1 MKVAPSILSADFSK
15 LKEDIKTVETAE
27 WLHID
32 VMDGHFVPNITI
44 GPLVVKAIR
53 NHTKQFFDTHL
64 MISKPEEYLE
74 SFIRAGSDA
83 ITFHVETVED
93 PLTIIHYIH
102 ELGAKAGISIKP
114 KTDVSAIIPYL
125 ENLDLVLVMSVE
137 PGFGGQS
144 FIPESLQK
152 IKALAELKDKQ
163 GYHYEIS
170 VDGGINQHTAKQC
183 IEAGAT
189 VLVAGS
195 YIFNADD
202 RKERIEKVR
211 HGR

>member
-53 NHTKQFFDTHL
+53 NHSKQFFDTHL
-64 MISKPEEYLE
+64 MISKPEDYLE
-74 SFIRAGSDA
+74 PFIRAGSDA
-83 ITFHVETVED
+83 ITFHVETVD
-93 PLTIIHYIH
+93 NPLAIIQQIH

-114 KTDVSAIIPYL
+114 KTDVSTITPYL
-125 ENLDLVLVMSVE
+125 ENLDLVLIMSVE

-152 IKALAELKDKQ
+152 IKALAKLKEKH

-170 VDGGINQHTAKQC
+170 VDGGINQYTSKQC
-183 IEAGAT
+183 IDAGAT

-211 HGR
+211 YGR